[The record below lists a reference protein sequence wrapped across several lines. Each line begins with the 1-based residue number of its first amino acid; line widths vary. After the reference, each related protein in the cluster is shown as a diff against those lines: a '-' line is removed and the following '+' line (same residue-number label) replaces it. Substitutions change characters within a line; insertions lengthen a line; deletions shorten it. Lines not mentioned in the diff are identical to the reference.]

1 MNGDNGQGST
11 GTAAATTARRLSLS
25 PRSPRAVSGAPGLHY
40 QPLLLVLAAVAVG
53 ICADR
58 VWHILPIVSFG
69 CGAMLWAVW
78 LVAWTW
84 KFDRA
89 ASALLLAACGATAAA
104 WHHDHW
110 NYYPPDDVATVGGDE
125 PAPAAVKVVA
135 CSGSRRV
142 AAAPY
147 DPLRAVQRGEQ
158 TRLEVEFAAIRDGAA
173 WRPISGDTS
182 LLIEGPL
189 RDIAAGDRLL
199 VFGQLGRIRPAGNP
213 GEIDFAAHA
222 RSDRRRVFL
231 RADFPDSVTV
241 LSRGSA
247 WDLRAW
253 LDQLRRKGNEQLWRH
268 IDPQRSGF
276 AAALLLGD
284 RGQLEISRSE
294 AFFHTATI
302 HFLAISGLHVA
313 ILAGALFVGLRAGL
327 LPRGA
332 ALLCVAGA
340 TVLYTLLTD
349 SPPSAVRAM
358 VLVLMVCLAMYTGRP
373 ASAFNGLGAAGLVVL
388 VLNPADLFRA
398 GTQLSFLA
406 VAALAFMGPH
416 WARWQEMDALDRLV
430 ARTRPWP
437 VKAARWCGRWL
448 WRTTATTTI
457 VWLCVL
463 PLTVAHFHVVS
474 PVAILVSPVISVPI
488 AAALLSGF
496 AVMMLGPIAPALAA
510 PFAWTCNACL
520 WFTDTAVDLAASVP
534 GSHFWV
540 AGPGWAW
547 TIAFYVGLIAWAAL
561 PVSRV
566 PAWRGVAL
574 LAAWSIASYGSSAIV
589 HRPDDKLECTFLS
602 VGHGCS
608 VVVRFPDGKVLLYDA
623 GRLGSPEGAARSA
636 ASYLWHRGITRI
648 DAIVVSH
655 ADLDHYN
662 GLPKLLSQFSVG
674 EVYVSPQMFAR
685 HSRPLDVLTKSIEKA
700 GAPVRRTWSGQE
712 LPIAQGCRVAVL
724 HPPQAGSPGTDN
736 ANSIVL
742 LIEYQGRRILLT
754 GDLET
759 PGLEKLLKSE
769 AIDCDVILAP
779 HHGSAR
785 SDPPGLAAWS
795 QPEWVV
801 ISGARPSESRA
812 VAAAYAKAGA
822 RVVHTAEDGAATF
835 IIYASG
841 VRATTHRARRSLDP
855 TP

>member
-1 MNGDNGQGST
+1 MRS
-11 GTAAATTARRLSLS
+11 APAT
-25 PRSPRAVSGAPGLHY
+25 PLHY
-40 QPLLLVLAAVAVG
+40 QPLLLVLAAVALGV
-53 ICADR
+53 CADR
-58 VWHILPIVSFG
+58 LWAIPPIVSWG
-69 CGAMLWAVW
+69 CGAMLGAVW
-78 LVAWTW
+78 LVAWAW
-84 KFDRA
+84 KFERV
-89 ASALLLAACGATAAA
+89 ASVLLLVASGATAAA

-110 NYYPPDDVATVGGDE
+110 NYCAADDVATVAGEEAG
-125 PAPAAVKVVA
+125 PAAVKVVA
-135 CSGSRRV
+135 RSGSRRV
-142 AAAPY
+142 AATPY
-147 DPLRAVQRGEQ
+147 DPLRAMQRGEQ
-158 TRLEVEFAAIRDGAA
+158 TRLEVEFTAIRDVAD
-173 WRPISGDTS
+173 WRTISGDTS
-182 LLIEGPL
+182 LLVEGPL
-189 RDIAAGDRLL
+189 PDIAAGDELL

-231 RADFPDSVTV
+231 RADFADSVKV

-247 WDLRAW
+247 WDVRAW
-253 LDQLRRKGNEQLWRH
+253 LDEVRRKGNEQLWRH
-268 IDPQRSGF
+268 IDPERSGF

-284 RGQLEISRSE
+284 RGQLEASRSE

-358 VLVLMVCLAMYTGRP
+358 VLVLMVCLAMYAGRP
-373 ASAFNGLGAAGLVVL
+373 ASAFNGLGAAGLIVL

-416 WARWQEMDALDRLV
+416 FARWQEMDTLDRLV

-437 VKAARWCGRWL
+437 AKAARWCARWL

-474 PVAILVSPVISVPI
+474 PVAILVSPIISAPI
-488 AAALLSGF
+488 AVALLSGF
-496 AVMMLGPIAPALAA
+496 AVMLLGPISPVLAT
-510 PFAWTCNACL
+510 PFAWVCNSCL
-520 WFTDTAVDLAASVP
+520 WFTDWAVDVAASVP

-540 AGPGWAW
+540 AGPGWGW
-547 TIAFYVGLIAWAAL
+547 TIALYVGLVAWAAL
-561 PVSRV
+561 PVMRV

-574 LAAWSIASYGSSAIV
+574 LAAWAVASYGWSSLV
-589 HRPDDKLECTFLS
+589 NRPDDKLECTFLS

-623 GRLGSPEGAARSA
+623 GRLGSPEGAARAA
-636 ASYLWHRGITRI
+636 ASYLWHCGITRI
-648 DAIVVSH
+648 DSVVISH

-662 GLPKLLSQFSVG
+662 GVPKLLSQFSVG

-685 HSRPLDVLTKSIEKA
+685 YSRPLALLA
-700 GAPVRRTWSGQE
+700 GAISEQGVRRPLTWSGQE
-712 LPIAQGCRVAVL
+712 LPIAEGCRALVL
-724 HPPQAGSPGTDN
+724 HPPREGSPGTDN

-742 LIEYQGRRILLT
+742 LIEYQEKRILLT

-785 SDPPGLAAWS
+785 SDAPGLAAWS
-795 QPEWVV
+795 KPEWVV
-801 ISGARPSESRA
+801 ISGARASDSRG
-812 VAAAYAKAGA
+812 VAAAYTKAGA
-822 RVVHTAEDGAATF
+822 RVLHTAEDGAATF
-835 IIYASG
+835 LIDGEG
-841 VRATTHRARRSLDP
+841 VTARTHLRGQLGHR
-855 TP
+855 